1 MLGCVT
7 MATVVHFLGYGKVG
21 EYDLQSK
28 HAVRK
33 VGIILR
39 LFSVVA
45 CYCPFYIGSEY
56 NNTGI

>member
-1 MLGCVT
+1 M
-7 MATVVHFLGYGKVG
+7 G

-28 HAVRK
+28 HAIRK

-45 CYCPFYIGSEY
+45 SYCLFYIGSEY
-56 NNTGI
+56 NNTGIRCYLCALIYD